1 MPALL
6 TFNCPSLQANHKS
19 LQAPFIQK
27 IFDCLAA
34 ITKNDHKQH
43 SSNKTPM
50 QISVNLPK
58 KASKIAL
65 RNIITRN
72 NKNESEPPRCCNDDV
87 RPGRE
92 VLALVDHVL
101 AADDDANVEIHRLA
115 DDFELDKKM

>member
-1 MPALL
+1 M
-6 TFNCPSLQANHKS
+6 
-19 LQAPFIQK
+19 
-27 IFDCLAA
+27 
-34 ITKNDHKQH
+34 
-43 SSNKTPM
+43 
-50 QISVNLPK
+50 
-58 KASKIAL
+58 KIAL

-115 DDFELDKKM
+115 DDFELDKKCEGFDLDKVVGCTHNETICLIRF

>member
-1 MPALL
+1 
-6 TFNCPSLQANHKS
+6 
-19 LQAPFIQK
+19 
-27 IFDCLAA
+27 
-34 ITKNDHKQH
+34 
-43 SSNKTPM
+43 M

-58 KASKIAL
+58 KALKIAL